1 MSCVAMII
9 MVTLLATTAPVT
21 SDSGDTGFERYE
33 CHRDL
38 CVSRLQYCSDS
49 ERRCKLCQ
57 PAHCVNKDLTPKQCA
72 PLCPELLNPP
82 TTTTTA
88 TAKTTTSTIL
98 TTLQPFTSHKSSS
111 RQQSTSDSTRN
122 ESTEKADLLPESN
135 KQNGFFVSSGTLL
148 LGAGILLA
156 VLVVLVTVTVCT
168 LFYIKDIRRRL
179 PLSSKDTVKRGRTPE
194 TEEEETL
201 LNSGLD
207 RKTSSKTSGSA
218 STVSSQPAKPA
229 SSPGPCQH
237 QQQQQQN
244 HLRGESLPPYTA
256 RPGSQL
262 VSSNGGHYSGVAP
275 SSAVETPSDSLQ
287 HQKRHDYHLMTV
299 KGRDHFQDGCFQH
312 PPVWEM
318 SGNHVEFPYSE
329 ETCPKSV

>member
-72 PLCPELLNPP
+72 PLCP
-82 TTTTTA
+82 
-88 TAKTTTSTIL
+88 
-98 TTLQPFTSHKSSS
+98 
-111 RQQSTSDSTRN
+111 
-122 ESTEKADLLPESN
+122 
-135 KQNGFFVSSGTLL
+135 GTLL